1 MTLDTF
7 SAVET
12 HYNNTKPVVSKHHT
26 KEDDIRPLGR
36 RTRKHE
42 RIEKR
47 SDTEYVFHDHWL
59 HAGLSSDKKTIHEE
73 RPPITWQK
81 LIWKGEETEVVT
93 VRGATADFDTTR
105 HNFLR
110 SYLPWGLL
118 WDVRSSGRH
127 SVIVTSSID
136 GFADVPF
143 VLRTGRRTTSH
154 HMPHPREAKGSYV
167 FKTAHNRHVK
177 VQKFVET
184 DYLLRFTRTDGV
196 GVAWQCTT
204 PEWPITRSHVNKD
217 RKAALREHNDK
228 FWEWMCSIGPML
240 HTNWDHLTNLE
251 QEVQGYIKENNGGK
265 LSAARNTMSYNFW
278 PRFPQT
284 LALEIVKDYNHP
296 LRIHLA
302 TSFLARNDIK
312 SLTNK
317 VDSSRF
323 RSVYNKWFNKQLG
336 LMEEETK

>member
-7 SAVET
+7 SAVEK
-12 HYNNTKPVVSKHHT
+12 HYNNTKPVVSKYHT

-47 SDTEYVFHDHWL
+47 SDTEYVFHDYWFQTSKDLLPETTLPEDQNPHDVVCL
-59 HAGLSSDKKTIHEE
+59 RYKE

-81 LIWKGEETEVVT
+81 LIRKGEETEVVT
-93 VRGATADFDTTR
+93 VRGATTDHDTTR

-110 SYLPWGLL
+110 NYLPWGLV

-127 SVIVTSSID
+127 SVIIQDS
-136 GFADVPF
+136 P
-143 VLRTGRRTTSH
+143 TTSH
-154 HMPHPREAKGSYV
+154 HMPHRDDI
-167 FKTAHNRHVK
+167 
-177 VQKFVET
+177 
-184 DYLLRFTRTDGV
+184 DYLLRFTRTGGAGPV
-196 GVAWQCTT
+196 WQCTT

-228 FWEWMCSIGPML
+228 FWEWMCSVGSML
-240 HTNWDHLTNLE
+240 HTDWDHSYELNK
-251 QEVQGYIKENNGGK
+251 EVIEYIKENDIMSRKAG
-265 LSAARNTMSYNFW
+265 LSSPMSYSYW

-312 SLTNK
+312 SLTGK
-317 VDSSRF
+317 EDSSRF
-323 RSVYNKWFNKQLG
+323 RATYNQWFNKQLG

>member
-7 SAVET
+7 SAVEK
-12 HYNNTKPVVSKHHT
+12 HYNNTKPVVSKRHT

-47 SDTEYVFHDHWL
+47 SDTEYVFHDYWL
-59 HAGLSSDKKTIHEE
+59 HVGLPPDKKTAHEK

-81 LIWKGEETEVVT
+81 LIRKGEETEVVT
-93 VRGATADFDTTR
+93 VRGATAGTDTTR

-110 SYLPWGLL
+110 QYLPWGLM
-118 WDVRSSGRH
+118 WDVRPNGRH
-127 SVIVTSSID
+127 LVIVTSSID

-143 VLRTGRRTTSH
+143 VLRTGRPTISH
-154 HMPHPREAKGSYV
+154 RMPHPKEATGSRV
-167 FKTAHNRHVK
+167 FKTAHRYIT
-177 VQKFVET
+177 VQKFVEP
-184 DYLLRFTRTDGV
+184 DYLLRFTRTGGTGSV
-196 GVAWQCTT
+196 WQCTT

-217 RKAALREHNDK
+217 RKAALREYNDK
-228 FWEWMCSIGPML
+228 FWEWMCSVGSML
-240 HTNWDHLTNLE
+240 HTNWDHLQNLE
-251 QEVQGYIKENNGGK
+251 QEVKEYVKENNATGE
-265 LSAARNTMSYNFW
+265 LTYPMSYNFW

-312 SLTNK
+312 SLTSKEDN
-317 VDSSRF
+317 SRF
-323 RSVYNKWFNKQLG
+323 RSAYNQWFNKQLDI
-336 LMEEETK
+336 MEEVTK

>member
-7 SAVET
+7 SAVEK
-12 HYNNTKPVVSKHHT
+12 HYNNTKPVVSKYHT
-26 KEDDIRPLGR
+26 KEDDIRPIGR
-36 RTRKHE
+36 RDRKHE

-47 SDTEYVFHDHWL
+47 SDTEYVFHDYWF
-59 HAGLSSDKKTIHEE
+59 HAEKYLPPDKKTAHEK

-81 LIWKGEETEVVT
+81 LIRKGGETEVVT
-93 VRGATADFDTTR
+93 VRGATADHDTTR

-110 SYLPWGLL
+110 NYLPWGLV

-127 SVIVTSSID
+127 SVIIQGS
-136 GFADVPF
+136 P
-143 VLRTGRRTTSH
+143 TTSH
-154 HMPHPREAKGSYV
+154 HMPRQQWK
-167 FKTAHNRHVK
+167 N
-177 VQKFVET
+177 QKNQMDDT
-184 DYLLRFTRTDGV
+184 DHLLRFTRTS
-196 GVAWQCTT
+196 AITSRWQCTT

-228 FWEWMCSIGPML
+228 FWEWMCSVGSML
-240 HTNWDHLTNLE
+240 HTDWDHSHELNK
-251 QEVQGYIKENNGGK
+251 EVIEYIKENDIMSRKAG
-265 LSAARNTMSYNFW
+265 LSSPMSYSYW

-312 SLTNK
+312 SLTSKEDN
-317 VDSSRF
+317 SRF
-323 RSVYNKWFNKQLG
+323 RSAYNQWFNKQLG

>member
-7 SAVET
+7 NAVET
-12 HYNNTKPVVSKHHT
+12 HYNNTKPVVSKRHT

-47 SDTEYVFHDHWL
+47 SDTEYVFHDYWL
-59 HAGLSSDKKTIHEE
+59 HVGLPPDKKTAHEK

-81 LIWKGEETEVVT
+81 LIRKGEETEVVT
-93 VRGATADFDTTR
+93 VRGATADHDTTR

-110 SYLPWGLL
+110 NYLPWGLV

-127 SVIVTSSID
+127 SVIILLTVH
-136 GFADVPF
+136 
-143 VLRTGRRTTSH
+143 GRQQGSPTTSH
-154 HMPHPREAKGSYV
+154 HMPHSIR
-167 FKTAHNRHVK
+167 FKVPLDD
-177 VQKFVET
+177 T
-184 DYLLRFTRTDGV
+184 DYLLRFTRTS
-196 GVAWQCTT
+196 AITSRWQCTT

-228 FWEWMCSIGPML
+228 FWGWMCSVGSML
-240 HTNWDHLTNLE
+240 HTNWDHLQNLE
-251 QEVQGYIKENNGGK
+251 QEVKEYVKENDIISRKAG
-265 LSAARNTMSYNFW
+265 LSSPMSYSYW

-302 TSFLARNDIK
+302 TSFLAHNDIK
-312 SLTNK
+312 SLTGKEDN
-317 VDSSRF
+317 SRF
-323 RSVYNKWFNKQLG
+323 RSAYNQWFNKQLG
-336 LMEEETK
+336 IMEEVTK

>member
-1 MTLDTF
+1 MRLDTF
-7 SAVET
+7 NAVET
-12 HYNNTKPVVSKHHT
+12 HYNNTKPLVSKYHT

-36 RTRKHE
+36 RDRKHE

-47 SDTEYVFHDHWL
+47 SDTEYVFHDYWFRVSIKDL
-59 HAGLSSDKKTIHEE
+59 QPYTEDQNPYYAVCLRYKE

-93 VRGATADFDTTR
+93 VRGATMDHDTTR

-110 SYLPWGLL
+110 QYIPWGLG
-118 WDVRSSGRH
+118 WAVRSSGRH
-127 SVIVTSSID
+127 SVRNAGTS
-136 GFADVPF
+136 
-143 VLRTGRRTTSH
+143 GRVDRWGSNSTFH
-154 HMPHPREAKGSYV
+154 HMPCPRSSKD
-167 FKTAHNRHVK
+167 R
-177 VQKFVET
+177 T
-184 DYLLRFTRTDGV
+184 DYLLRFTRRGRLESPLEAIRSDYPL
-196 GVAWQCTT
+196 WQCTT
-204 PEWPITRSHVNKD
+204 PEWPVTRQHVNKD
-217 RKAALREHNDK
+217 RKADLREHNDK

-240 HTNWDHLTNLE
+240 HTNWDHLSNLE

-278 PRFPQT
+278 PRFPET

-323 RSVYNKWFNKQLG
+323 RSTYNRWFNKQLG

>member
-7 SAVET
+7 NAVET
-12 HYNNTKPVVSKHHT
+12 HYNNTKPVVSKYHT
-26 KEDDIRPLGR
+26 KEDDIRPIGR
-36 RTRKHE
+36 RDRKHE

-59 HAGLSSDKKTIHEE
+59 HVGLPSDKKTAHEK

-81 LIWKGEETEVVT
+81 LIRKGAGLGGTEVVT

-118 WDVRSSGRH
+118 WCVRSNGRH
-127 SVIVTSSID
+127 SVAVVSSID
-136 GFADVPF
+136 DFAKGQPIAN
-143 VLRTGRRTTSH
+143 SH
-154 HMPHPREAKGSYV
+154 YMPHPKEAKGSYV
-167 FKTAHNRHVK
+167 FKTAYRSVK
-177 VQKFVET
+177 VQKFVEP
-184 DYLLRFTRTDGV
+184 DYLLRFTRTGGAGAV
-196 GVAWQCTT
+196 WQCTT

-217 RKAALREHNDK
+217 RKAALREYNDK
-228 FWEWMCSIGPML
+228 FWEWMCSVGSML
-240 HTNWDHLTNLE
+240 HTNWDHLQNLE
-251 QEVQGYIKENNGGK
+251 QEVKEYVEENDIMSRKAG
-265 LSAARNTMSYNFW
+265 LSSPMSYNFW

-302 TSFLARNDIK
+302 TSFLAQNDIK
-312 SLTNK
+312 SLTSKEDN
-317 VDSSRF
+317 SRF
-323 RSVYNKWFNKQLG
+323 RSAYNQWFNKQLG
-336 LMEEETK
+336 IMEEVIK